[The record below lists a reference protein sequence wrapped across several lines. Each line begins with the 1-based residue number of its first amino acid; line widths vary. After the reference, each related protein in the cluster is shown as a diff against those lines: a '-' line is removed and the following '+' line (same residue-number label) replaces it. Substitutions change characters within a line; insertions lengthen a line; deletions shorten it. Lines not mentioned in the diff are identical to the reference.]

1 MFNADLSNANLVG
14 SNFEMANLRSTS
26 MPSANLSGATF
37 NGANLAHSRLSR
49 ADLSGASLEETNLRS
64 ARVSGTVLTQANVKA
79 ANLVATG
86 LSKKFALGEFPDLE
100 FSNKTTWD
108 TEQVKR
114 HQVSRA
120 QAASIEK
127 EVNKRG
133 FFSRLFSR

>member
-1 MFNADLSNANLVG
+1 MV
-14 SNFEMANLRSTS
+14 R
-26 MPSANLSGATF
+26 
-37 NGANLAHSRLSR
+37 ANLANSRLSR
-49 ADLSGASLEETNLRS
+49 ADLSCASLEETNLWS
-64 ARVSGTVLTQANVKA
+64 ARVSGTILTQANVKA

-108 TEQVKR
+108 TERVKR
-114 HQVSRA
+114 HQASRA

-127 EVNKRG
+127 EVSKRG